1 MKVLLDSCV
10 WGGVR
15 QALSDAGHDVVW
27 AGDWT
32 TDPGDEEILQR
43 AHQET
48 RVLVTLD
55 KDFGELAI
63 VRGLPH
69 CGLIRL
75 VNLSTSDQARISVAV
90 LAKYGRDLGAGA
102 IITVEAARVRV
113 RPPTDSA

>member
-1 MKVLLDSCV
+1 
-10 WGGVR
+10 
-15 QALSDAGHDVVW
+15 VVW
-27 AGDWT
+27 AGEWT
-32 TDPGDEEILQR
+32 ADPGDEEILHR

-69 CGLIRL
+69 SGLIRL
-75 VNLSTSDQARISVAV
+75 VNLSTSDQARISIAV
-90 LAKYGRDLGAGA
+90 LAKYGRELGAGA
-102 IITVEAARVRV
+102 IITVEATRVRV